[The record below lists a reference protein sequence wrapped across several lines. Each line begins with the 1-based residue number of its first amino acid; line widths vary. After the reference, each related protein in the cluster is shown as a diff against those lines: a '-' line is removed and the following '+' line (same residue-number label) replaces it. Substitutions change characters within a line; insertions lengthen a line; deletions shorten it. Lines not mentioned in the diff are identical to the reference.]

1 MSIKVA
7 DNLNGA
13 IVEKIQSILDNTDYI
28 DSMYITIEGNRGE
41 VPTIRY
47 NIKEFIT
54 PKEAENDTWDK
65 GKLKG
70 DKE

>member
-1 MSIKVA
+1 MNNKA
-7 DNLNGA
+7 DNLNDA

-47 NIKEFIT
+47 TIKEFVV
-54 PKEAENDTWDK
+54 PKEADNEADN
-65 GKLKG
+65 
-70 DKE
+70 E